1 MVIIRAARLLA
12 WDQASHCGKKEK
24 KSALAKKKIG
34 EQNGPRGSLG
44 RRKGDGPRFLL
55 FFPTAEPD
63 PSQAS
68 RLRELALLRDLSRP

>member
-1 MVIIRAARLLA
+1 M
-12 WDQASHCGKKEK
+12 GEK
-24 KSALAKKKIG
+24 GEKIGVGEKKIG

-63 PSQAS
+63 PFQAS